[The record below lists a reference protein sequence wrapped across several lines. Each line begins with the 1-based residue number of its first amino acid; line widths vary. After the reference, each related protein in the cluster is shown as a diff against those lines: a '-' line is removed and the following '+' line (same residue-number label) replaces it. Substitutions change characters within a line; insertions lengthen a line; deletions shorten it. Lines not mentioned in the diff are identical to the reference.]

1 MQNFND
7 LMAQVAIAQAVYKTV
22 AEYVS
27 TKSDDNLRAEFD
39 CAIAE
44 LYDSTGAKS
53 FDMKIGNATVGT
65 VSVRKSK
72 EHEECSLSVTD
83 QAAFEKWLLKTGLGH
98 TEIVYSEDDVIRYF
112 TNTGEMPEGANIDLM
127 RIPEQITGTTL
138 RVDTNKVADALAGE
152 LPQAVSNLLTG
163 GNNG

>member
-1 MQNFND
+1 MEEFNE
-7 LMAQVAIAQAVYKTV
+7 LMAKVAIAQAVYKTV

-39 CAIAE
+39 RAVLEA
-44 LYDSTGAKS
+44 YDQSGAKS
-53 FDMKIGNATVGT
+53 FDINIGNATVGT

-72 EHEECSLSVTD
+72 EREECSLSVYD
-83 QAAFEKWLLKTGLGH
+83 QAAFEKWLLNTGLGH
-98 TEIVYSEDDVIRYF
+98 TEIVYNENSVIEYF
-112 TNTGEMPEGANIDLM
+112 TNTGEMPEGASIDLV
-127 RIPEQITGTTL
+127 RIPEQVTGTTL
-138 RVDTNKVADALAGE
+138 RINTDKVADALAGE